1 MSVSTA
7 TGAGCT
13 CSPLQTMVERV
24 GPAAFGRQ
32 MRAAVYRGAGRVV
45 VEQVPVPEI
54 SDGEVLIRVAAC
66 GICGTDLKKIQHGFV
81 TAPQIFG
88 HEVAG
93 TVVAVGRG
101 VHRWKLGDRVVSFH
115 HVPCGGCFYCQRR
128 LFSQCPAYKKVG
140 LTAGFD
146 PNGGGFAEYARAM
159 PWIAERGMVE
169 IPAGVSFEEATFV
182 EPVNTCL
189 KAVEKARVAAG
200 ETVLVMGQGP
210 IGLLLM
216 MLSRL
221 AGATVLTSDLM
232 PERRAVSERLG
243 AGASFDP
250 QAGRLAEEVM
260 ARTEGRGADVV
271 LVAVPLPAAL
281 SEALALARPGGRVLL
296 FAQNDPHM
304 KIEFPAAAVG
314 VEEKEIL
321 GSYSA
326 AVDRQ
331 EESARLVF
339 SRELPVATLI
349 THRFPLEEFDRAF
362 SLAARPTRDSLKVLI
377 MPVMEEA

>member
-1 MSVSTA
+1 MSVSSA
-7 TGAGCT
+7 
-13 CSPLQTMVERV
+13 MVERV
-24 GPAAFGRQ
+24 GPASIGRQ

-54 SDGEVLIRVAAC
+54 GEGEVLIRVAAC
-66 GICGTDLKKIQHGFV
+66 GICGTDLKKIQNGFV
-81 TAPQIFG
+81 AAPQIFG

-93 TVVAVGRG
+93 TVVAVGQG
-101 VHRWKLGDRVVSFH
+101 VRRWKPGDRVVSFH
-115 HVPCGGCFYCQRR
+115 HVPCGACFYCQRR
-128 LFSQCPAYKKVG
+128 LYSQCPAYKKVG

-146 PNGGGFAEYARAM
+146 PNGGGFAEYVRAL

-210 IGLLLM
+210 IGLVLM

-221 AGATVLTSDLM
+221 AGATVLTSDPM
-232 PERRAVSERLG
+232 RERRAVSERLG
-243 AGASFDP
+243 ADGAFDS
-250 QAGRLAEEVM
+250 QAGRLAEEVL

-326 AVDRQ
+326 AVDRHD
-331 EESARLVF
+331 ESARLVF
-339 SRELPVATLI
+339 SRELPVAGLI
-349 THRFPLEEFDRAF
+349 THKFPLQEFDQAF
-362 SLAARPTRDSLKVLI
+362 TLAARPTRDSLKVLI
-377 MPVMEEA
+377 MPVMEAS

>member
-7 TGAGCT
+7 
-13 CSPLQTMVERV
+13 MVGRV
-24 GPAAFGRQ
+24 GPAVLGRQ

-101 VHRWKLGDRVVSFH
+101 VHRWKPGDRVVSFH

-159 PWIAERGMVE
+159 PWIVERGMVE

-189 KAVEKARVAAG
+189 KAVEKARVTAG

-221 AGATVLTSDLM
+221 AGATVLTSDPM
-232 PERRAVSERLG
+232 AERRAVSERLG
-243 AGASFDP
+243 AGATFDP
-250 QAGRLAEEVM
+250 QGGRLAQEVV
-260 ARTEGRGADVV
+260 ARTDGRGADVV

-281 SEALALARPGGRVLL
+281 SEALSLARPGGRVLL
-296 FAQNDPHM
+296 FAQNDPQM

-349 THRFPLEEFDRAF
+349 THKFPLEEFDRAF

-377 MPVMEEA
+377 MPVMEAS